1 VPGVHKSLNRT
12 CDKARTPVSLVLG
25 ALTQAQEV
33 GYEDES
39 VYYCLCGYFATFWC
53 YMTFGQ
59 MKKTFRLIQ
68 INGNINPEFSL

>member
-1 VPGVHKSLNRT
+1 MYWYVTVCQRI
-12 CDKARTPVSLVLG
+12 
-25 ALTQAQEV
+25 
-33 GYEDES
+33 
-39 VYYCLCGYFATFWC
+39 VYFFIAK

>member
-1 VPGVHKSLNRT
+1 M
-12 CDKARTPVSLVLG
+12 AVLKDN
-25 ALTQAQEV
+25 ASKHNSKKKQEYA
-33 GYEDES
+33 GYDNFKQT
-39 VYYCLCGYFATFWC
+39 YY